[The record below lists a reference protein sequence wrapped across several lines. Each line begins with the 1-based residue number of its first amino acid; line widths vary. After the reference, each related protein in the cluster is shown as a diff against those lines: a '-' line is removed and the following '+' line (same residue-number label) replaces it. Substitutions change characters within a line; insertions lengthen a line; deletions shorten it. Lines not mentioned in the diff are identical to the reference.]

1 MPSFS
6 DLVKQKIDIPFSP
19 VTMLHDF
26 QFSQST
32 KSPMSGGN
40 GGQSR
45 DQTPTLGLIN
55 SSCVNLQNCTLFLV
69 FVQWQVL
76 QLF

>member
-1 MPSFS
+1 
-6 DLVKQKIDIPFSP
+6 
-19 VTMLHDF
+19 MLHDF

-32 KSPMSGGN
+32 KSPVSGGN

-45 DQTPTLGLIN
+45 DQTTTLGLIN
-55 SSCVNLQNCTLFLV
+55 LSCVNLQNCKLFLV

-76 QLF
+76 QLFCVEKGFSTL

>member
-1 MPSFS
+1 
-6 DLVKQKIDIPFSP
+6 
-19 VTMLHDF
+19 MLHDF
-26 QFSQST
+26 QVSQST

-55 SSCVNLQNCTLFLV
+55 LSCVNLQNCTLFLV

>member
-55 SSCVNLQNCTLFLV
+55 LSCVNLQNCTLFLV

>member
-40 GGQSR
+40 GRQSR

-55 SSCVNLQNCTLFLV
+55 LSCVNLKNSKLFLV